1 MTINDAIEQHPDRD
15 SHDLD
20 KVLGT
25 NLDVEANWAL
35 AFAAVLVPFILDADH
50 VGEVAIE
57 TDPIKVR
64 IRNYGVLV
72 AAVSADQVEV
82 RQGDSGERAV
92 VAAINAIVSAAET
105 ALIRPTESVRR
116 IKLLAPTF
124 AKRWLAELLSVVY
137 ADRDDVILRQTADR
151 IRHADNRTYVDL
163 LLGELGPRVKTPIT
177 VTSRAGS
184 LANMLAATNDDDL
197 ARAVRVANLT
207 KRLDIAEVADP
218 AGELSVDG
226 TPVPTV
232 SCRYV
237 DVVEDL
243 PGAQKGVVYVVSR
256 VLASV
261 VPRGDIYFP
270 YDEVRDHT
278 GAIIGCRSLAQF
290 AGSSQSR
297 V

>member
-1 MTINDAIEQHPDRD
+1 M
-15 SHDLD
+15 
-20 KVLGT
+20 
-25 NLDVEANWAL
+25 
-35 AFAAVLVPFILDADH
+35 
-50 VGEVAIE
+50 GEVAIE

-197 ARAVRVANLT
+197 ARAVRVVNLT
-207 KRLDIAEVADP
+207 KHSVVVYDGDTVIAQWPPSGSFARIAEVADP